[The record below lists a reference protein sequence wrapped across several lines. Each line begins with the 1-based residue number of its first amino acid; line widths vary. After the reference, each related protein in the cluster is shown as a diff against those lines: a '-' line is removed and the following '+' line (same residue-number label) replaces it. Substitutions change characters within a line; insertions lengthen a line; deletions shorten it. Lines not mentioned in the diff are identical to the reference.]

1 MADITVRKVK
11 DTRNVQ
17 IAELRIPIDNADEV
31 RNALKVIDRI
41 QKQAL
46 AKLDVTGS
54 EDEEAGEFVFVDFQG
69 TVESGSAVS
78 VVVRVASVDV

>member
-1 MADITVRKVK
+1 MADITVRKVV

-17 IAELRIPIDNADEV
+17 IAELRVPIDNVDEV
-31 RNALKVIDRI
+31 RNALKTLERVR
-41 QKQAL
+41 KQAL

-54 EDEEAGEFVFVDFQG
+54 EDEEAGEFVFVDYEG
-69 TVESGSAVS
+69 TAENGSTVS